1 MFAKIKR
8 RRLLR
13 LVLLGAMV
21 VSLCNVGCFSRT
33 VVEDDGGKNGAGMTK
48 IDLGVGILE
57 ILIPG
62 ARSREFPDGP
72 VVVSVDVTSPDAYD
86 KWGAMTLLENYW
98 DYDRSFTGSSAGTL
112 RVAVRVRAVDTS
124 MKFDPNDVDAF
135 QDTVLRLA
143 VAQAREFAASMKGRS
158 QPAPQVNGPTGIR
171 RQIVGN
177 EEWVAYK
184 RQDGETQIYTRPL
197 DSAHFIEVVISY
209 ISNSKNEAWRGRASS
224 DAEKILRSISIIR
237 RRSTG

>member
-1 MFAKIKR
+1 MGAHITRAYGPSVTEFTLAYNPTHNFLPDMSEVGRDK
-8 RRLLR
+8 
-13 LVLLGAMV
+13 LG
-21 VSLCNVGCFSRT
+21 
-33 VVEDDGGKNGAGMTK
+33 
-48 IDLGVGILE
+48 I
-57 ILIPG
+57 
-62 ARSREFPDGP
+62 
-72 VVVSVDVTSPDAYD
+72 TSQ
-86 KWGAMTLLENYW
+86 
-98 DYDRSFTGSSAGTL
+98 
-112 RVAVRVRAVDTS
+112 V
-124 MKFDPNDVDAF
+124 
-135 QDTVLRLA
+135 
-143 VAQAREFAASMKGRS
+143 AREFSDVLKDVQARRS

-209 ISNSKNEAWRGRASS
+209 ISNSKNESWRGRASS